1 MNENS
6 SKKSKTM
13 KKLEHHQLQKIG
25 ESLIDIPDY
34 NLVNFELNE
43 ELFEAVTLA
52 KKIKAHG
59 ALRRQKQLIGKLM
72 KHQDPEPILNQ
83 INILNNDSRVEK
95 EIFKKAEK
103 WREDLLSEKND
114 ALDRYNRLTGI
125 ENKTITD
132 LLHQL
137 ESANQAQKVV
147 HLKRQLFKIIH
158 KDLVILSKKNMGN

>member
-25 ESLIDIPDY
+25 ESLIDIPDF

-59 ALRRQKQLIGKLM
+59 
-72 KHQDPEPILNQ
+72 ILNPYL
-83 INILNNDSRVEK
+83 IK
-95 EIFKKAEK
+95 
-103 WREDLLSEKND
+103 
-114 ALDRYNRLTGI
+114 
-125 ENKTITD
+125 
-132 LLHQL
+132 
-137 ESANQAQKVV
+137 
-147 HLKRQLFKIIH
+147 
-158 KDLVILSKKNMGN
+158 

>member
-52 KKIKAHG
+52 KK
-59 ALRRQKQLIGKLM
+59 
-72 KHQDPEPILNQ
+72 N
-83 INILNNDSRVEK
+83 
-95 EIFKKAEK
+95 
-103 WREDLLSEKND
+103 
-114 ALDRYNRLTGI
+114 
-125 ENKTITD
+125 
-132 LLHQL
+132 
-137 ESANQAQKVV
+137 
-147 HLKRQLFKIIH
+147 
-158 KDLVILSKKNMGN
+158 

>member
-1 MNENS
+1 M
-6 SKKSKTM
+6 
-13 KKLEHHQLQKIG
+13 
-25 ESLIDIPDY
+25 
-34 NLVNFELNE
+34 
-43 ELFEAVTLA
+43 A
-52 KKIKAHG
+52 KKIRAHG

-95 EIFKKAEK
+95 EIFKKAER
-103 WREDLLSEKND
+103 WREDLLSKKND
-114 ALDRYNRLTGI
+114 ALDRYNGLTGI